1 MMIDKIY
8 KTSLELFSIGKI
20 IILIFSSSNYDNDIV
35 YIVSLIN
42 FFLIFLSIC
51 INIFKSFNSYVVEYY
66 TREFLLFIFTIE
78 TIIFISSSII
88 IVYYPKINIE
98 HNDSKYSL
106 LNTINW
112 SLWILPTFFS
122 IVLNYKLNTNN
133 TNILPITINDETNV
147 LQ

>member
-1 MMIDKIY
+1 MIDKIY
-8 KTSLELFSIGKI
+8 KISLGLFLIGKI
-20 IILIFSSSNYDNDIV
+20 IILIFSTSNYDNNIV

-66 TREFLLFIFTIE
+66 TREFLLFIFTTE
-78 TIIFISSSII
+78 TVIFISSSII
-88 IVYYPKINIE
+88 IVYYSEIIIE

-122 IVLNYKLNTNN
+122 ILLNYKLNTNN
-133 TNILPITINDETNV
+133 TIELPITINNEINIP
-147 LQ
+147 Q